1 MRNLQVGK
9 YYPPYKGGM
18 ETALRHICEGLLA
31 QGHEVRA
38 VVAGGG
44 ARTWREPLGDHADAL
59 ASVATWGAWNSQPL
73 TLTLAPV
80 LAREMDGL
88 RARRGPSA
96 LAQSW
101 CLLGVAMSRLVCD

>member
-1 MRNLQVGK
+1 MRILQVGK

-44 ARTWREPLGDHADAL
+44 ATTRRESLGGRPGRP
-59 ASVATWGAWNSQPL
+59 GA
-73 TLTLAPV
+73 
-80 LAREMDGL
+80 G
-88 RARRGPSA
+88 RRPGGP
-96 LAQSW
+96 
-101 CLLGVAMSRLVCD
+101 GTRSR